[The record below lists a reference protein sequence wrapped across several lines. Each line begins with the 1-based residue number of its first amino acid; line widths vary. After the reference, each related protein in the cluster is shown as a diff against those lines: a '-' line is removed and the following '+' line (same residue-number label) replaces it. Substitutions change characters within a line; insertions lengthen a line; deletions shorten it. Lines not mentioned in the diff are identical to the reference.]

1 MGISLPLLLLAQ
13 TNMKLVALL
22 GFIPLITGSPYF
34 YLPYR
39 SYGYRLG
46 YGYHYPTTYHR
57 PGYRYYGYRPS
68 LNTVSTNF
76 RNTDLSSST
85 DIIQQTRTLANSVK
99 STLRSLA
106 RDPDSAVIIQKII
119 GDKDNVCLNSLEE
132 GIAGIETATQLVE
145 KAGDDIKALISKVER
160 FTKLKD
166 PATVVK
172 EVAAILRILEPL
184 VKNIA
189 PSNPEICQATPDEA
203 FGSLRSLAV
212 LVDSLASS
220 YQLNLSPEGRAL
232 LKKSGSTISAVTT
245 FLTQLRE
252 TFSRFEEICT
262 ADKQYNLEAVNAI
275 GDLMVHLADLAGSL
289 GGVKIG
295 ESIRKGKVF
304 TERIVAQLN
313 KIDNLDVGTLD
324 CTSPGNFSVAA
335 QTLEDLSVIIE
346 DVGIESL
353 QEQLGINLDFVFV

>member
-1 MGISLPLLLLAQ
+1 MMKTLALLAFLPLLTA
-13 TNMKLVALL
+13 
-22 GFIPLITGSPYF
+22 SPY
-34 YLPYR
+34 YRPYSSYGTR
-39 SYGYRLG
+39 YGYGYRYPTYYRAPG
-46 YGYHYPTTYHR
+46 YGYSGYPHTTNR
-57 PGYRYYGYRPS
+57 WSNRLRTIG
-68 LNTVSTNF
+68 
-76 RNTDLSSST
+76 SST
-85 DIIQQTRTLANSVK
+85 DIIQQTRTLADSVK

-106 RDPDSAVIIQKII
+106 KDPDSAVIIQKII

-145 KAGDDIKALISKVER
+145 KAGDDIKALVSKVER

-262 ADKQYNLEAVNAI
+262 ADKQYNLEAVSAI

-289 GGVKIG
+289 GGVKLG

-304 TERIVAQLN
+304 TERIV
-313 KIDNLDVGTLD
+313 V
-324 CTSPGNFSVAA
+324 S
-335 QTLEDLSVIIE
+335 
-346 DVGIESL
+346 ESR
-353 QEQLGINLDFVFV
+353 

>member
-1 MGISLPLLLLAQ
+1 MGSRLDRLI
-13 TNMKLVALL
+13 MLVLSFL
-22 GFIPLITGSPYF
+22 GLVPLISAYSF
-34 YLPYR
+34 QL
-39 SYGYRLG
+39 YGGG
-46 YGYHYPTTYHR
+46 YGYPAGPR
-57 PGYRYYGYRPS
+57 ARRYIYGYRPS
-68 LNTVSTNF
+68 YPAYRYGYSAYQNNFLTNTFDSTIRSNA
-76 RNTDLSSST
+76 LSQ
-85 DIIQQTRTLANSVK
+85 DIIEQTRNLANAVK
-99 STLRSLA
+99 DTLRSLDA
-106 RDPDSAVIIQKII
+106 DPANAVIIDKILN
-119 GDKDNVCLNSLEE
+119 DPNNVCLSSLEE

-145 KAGDDIKALISKVER
+145 KAGDDIKALLKKVEK

-189 PSNPEICQATPDEA
+189 PSNPEICQATPAEA

-220 YQLNLSPEGRAL
+220 YQLNLSPEGREL
-232 LKKSGSTISAVTT
+232 LKKSGSTIYAVTT

-262 ADKQYNLEAVNAI
+262 DDKQYNLEAVSAI

-313 KIDNLDVGTLD
+313 KIDNLDLGTLD
-324 CTSPGNFSVAA
+324 CNRPGDFSVAA

-346 DVGIESL
+346 DVGIETL
-353 QEQLGINLDFVFV
+353 QNQLGINLDFVFL

>member
-1 MGISLPLLLLAQ
+1 MGSPLACLNMTLIALLA
-13 TNMKLVALL
+13 
-22 GFIPLITGSPYF
+22 FIPLLTASPY
-34 YLPYR
+34 YYHSTGTTR
-39 SYGYRLG
+39 YGYRHPAYYRTHG
-46 YGYHYPTTYHR
+46 YGYS
-57 PGYRYYGYRPS
+57 GYRPRTNYASS
-68 LNTVSTNF
+68 LRTIG
-76 RNTDLSSST
+76 LST
-85 DIIQQTRTLANSVK
+85 DIVQQTRSLADSVK

-106 RDPDSAVIIQKII
+106 KDPDSAVIIQKII
-119 GDKDNVCLNSLEE
+119 RDKDNVCLNSLEE

-145 KAGDDIKALISKVER
+145 KAGDDIKSLISKVER

-184 VKNIA
+184 VKNIT
-189 PSNPEICQATPDEA
+189 PTNPEICQATPAEA

-212 LVDSLASS
+212 LVDSLSS
-220 YQLNLSPEGRAL
+220 TYQLNLSPEGRAL

-262 ADKQYNLEAVNAI
+262 ADKQYNLEAVSAI

-289 GGVKIG
+289 GGVKLG

-313 KIDNLDVGTLD
+313 KIDNLDLGTLD
-324 CTSPGNFSVAA
+324 CTRPGDFSVAA

-346 DVGIESL
+346 DVGIEAL
-353 QEQLGINLDFVFV
+353 QKQLGLSLDFVFL